1 MKIYTFPVG
10 PMKTNCYIVT
20 DGSEPSPSCAV
31 IDPGG
36 PGIKDRLEKK
46 GLTPSYILLTHGHF
60 DHILGLEELRQAYP
74 SAKVMIHGSDAFM
87 LSDVKASCMLDF
99 GGRDIPERPA
109 DAVFRG
115 GDNITFGSV
124 TLSVMHTP
132 GHTPGSVCLIS
143 DDGSA
148 VFCGDTI
155 FRGGIGRYDL
165 YGGDYGE
172 LMASL
177 DKIKAL
183 PGDPKLYPG
192 HGSSTTL
199 AREKETNLYLT

>member
-60 DHILGLEELRQAYP
+60 DHILGLEELRSAYP
-74 SAKVMIHGSDAFM
+74 GAKVMIHREDAFM
-87 LSDVKASCMLDF
+87 LGDVRANCMLEF
-99 GGRDIPERPA
+99 GGRDTPERPA
-109 DAVFRG
+109 DCLLDDGGAVVFG
-115 GDNITFGSV
+115 GV
-124 TLSVMHTP
+124 TLNVMHTP
-132 GHTPGSVCLIS
+132 GHTPGSVCFIS
-143 DDGSA
+143 GDGSA
-148 VFCGDTI
+148 VFCGDTL
-155 FRGGIGRYDL
+155 FRCGIGRYDL
-165 YGGDYGE
+165 YGGDYSK
-172 LMASL
+172 LMSSL
-177 DKIKAL
+177 EKIKAL
-183 PGDPKLYPG
+183 PGDPKMYPG

-199 AREKETNLYLT
+199 GYEKENNLYLA

>member
-46 GLTPSYILLTHGHF
+46 GLSPSYILLTHGHF

-74 SAKVMIHGSDAFM
+74 QAKVMIHESDAFM

-99 GGRDIPERPA
+99 GGRNVPERPA

-115 GDNITFGSV
+115 GDRI
-124 TLSVMHTP
+124 TP
-132 GHTPGSVCLIS
+132 GPVCLIS